1 MNKTIVKNRE
11 NKKISKVWKIDKN
24 GVCKKMVM
32 RAVVEEGGYLEMKG
46 KIIIGKNIKNIDV
59 FLEQRVLL
67 TGAGARAVV
76 IPELEI
82 ESNKVRAGH
91 AASVGQIDEEQLF
104 YLTSRGLNKQEA
116 IKLLVEAFLV

>member
-1 MNKTIVKNRE
+1 
-11 NKKISKVWKIDKN
+11 
-24 GVCKKMVM
+24 MVM